1 MTLLAKNLKMT
12 RKKLGLTQS
21 ALARLLDIGFRTYVR
36 YETAKRAVPLKV
48 LVKIAKFGNIS
59 LDRLLITTLTL
70 ENLEIIDSETKPS
83 KAEKID
89 MIGGGLKEGKA
100 MFIGLKHY
108 YLFTNNK
115 AEKTLLLAY
124 RKLNNSK
131 KKQCLVNL
139 ELNLNAQ
146 KKTKLKKN
154 LNILEKT

>member
-1 MTLLAKNLKMT
+1 MTLLAKNLKII

-36 YETAKRAVPLKV
+36 YETAKRDVPLAV

-83 KAEKID
+83 KAKKID

-108 YLFTNNK
+108 HLFTNNK

-131 KKQCLVNL
+131 KKKCLVNL
-139 ELNLNAQ
+139 ELNLNAS
-146 KKTKLKKN
+146 KKKLKK
-154 LNILEKT
+154 ISIF